1 MTVDHRRNK
10 DLLQT

>member
-1 MTVDHRRNK
+1 MTVDRHRNK